1 MSRPTILLCDDHT
14 LVVEGLRKLLEPDFD
29 VVGSV
34 ENGNELLNVVDKL
47 NPDVILLDIL
57 MPVLNGI
64 DATRQLKKRGVRAKI
79 IMVTMCVDADYV
91 REAFRAGAS
100 GYVIKRAAGSE
111 LVTALR
117 QVLSGHYYLT
127 PLVSKGTI
135 TAFLSENASG
145 IESSG
150 LTLRQ
155 RQVLQLIAE
164 GHAGKSI
171 ASVLHIS
178 PKTVEYHKAG
188 IMEHLGLRTVAELT
202 RYAIAHGIV
211 GKE

>member
-1 MSRPTILLCDDHT
+1 MSRPRILLCDDHT
-14 LVVEGLRKLLEPDFD
+14 LVVEGLRKLLESDFD
-29 VVGSV
+29 VVGTV
-34 ENGNELLNVVDKL
+34 ENGNDLLSAADRL

-64 DATRQLKKRGVRAKI
+64 DATRQLKKHGVRAKI
-79 IMVTMCVDADYV
+79 IMVTMCADADYV
-91 REAFRAGAS
+91 RESFRAGAS

-111 LVTALR
+111 LVTAVH

-135 TAFLSENASG
+135 NAFLTDKLQPL
-145 IESSG
+145 ESSG

-171 ASVLHIS
+171 ANVLHIS

-188 IMEHLGLRTVAELT
+188 IMAHLGMRTVAELT

-211 GKE
+211 SKE